1 MARSDADKAQIR
13 TASLVIIFAMVA
25 WMGLSLLGGSLGL
38 PVRFA
43 FLIDMLCLAAF
54 AWALFV
60 LFNVWRRGAG
70 KG

>member
-1 MARSDADKAQIR
+1 MARSESDKAQIR
-13 TASLVIIFAMVA
+13 LASLVIIFAMIA

-43 FLIDMLCLAAF
+43 FLIDMLCLVAF

>member
-1 MARSDADKAQIR
+1 M
-13 TASLVIIFAMVA
+13 LA
-25 WMGLSLLGGSLGL
+25 WMGLSVLGGRLGL

-43 FLIDMLCLAAF
+43 FLVDFACLAAF

-60 LFNVWRRGAG
+60 LIDVWRRGDG

>member
-1 MARSDADKAQIR
+1 MARSEGETARIR
-13 TASLVIIFAMVA
+13 LASIVIIVAMLA
-25 WMGLSLLGGSLGL
+25 WMGLSVLGGRLGL

-43 FLIDMLCLAAF
+43 FLVDFACLAAF

-60 LFNVWRRGAG
+60 LIDVWRRGDG